1 MKENAN
7 ILIVDD
13 NASMLRTTTLILER
27 KGYTVTTAPNGPTAI
42 DRVKEQDFDIV
53 FLDIKMPVMNGVE
66 TYRRIKEIKPEV
78 AVMMMT
84 AYAVEG
90 LVQQALDEG
99 AYGII
104 YKPLDI
110 ERVLTTI
117 EKARAASQ
125 GAFVLV
131 VDDDAALRRALQES
145 LNEQGY
151 RVSTA
156 KTGEEAVALVQ
167 ETAPD
172 IVFVDVRLPTING
185 LETYLKINEINPETV
200 AVMMTAYEN
209 EMQELVK
216 AALYNNA
223 YACLRKPF
231 NVDELLTIIQEI
243 KENQEIDARG

>member
-1 MKENAN
+1 MTKKAE

-27 KGYTVTTAPNGPTAI
+27 KGYTVTTASNGPAGI
-42 DRVKEQDFDIV
+42 ERVKEQDFDIV

-66 TYRRIKEIKPEV
+66 TYRRIKEIKPEA

-84 AYAVEG
+84 AYAVED

-99 AYGII
+99 AYGVI

-117 EKARAASQ
+117 EKAREASQ
-125 GAFVLV
+125 GAFILV
-131 VDDDAALRRALQES
+131 IDDDPGLRRALQQS
-145 LNEQGY
+145 LIDQGY

-156 KTGEEAVALVQ
+156 HTGEEAVALVQ
-167 ETAPD
+167 ETAPN
-172 IVFVDVRLPTING
+172 IVFVDVKLPTING
-185 LETYLKINEINPETV
+185 LETYLRIKEINPQTV
-200 AVMMTAYEN
+200 AVMMTAHHGEVRD
-209 EMQELVK
+209 LVQS
-216 AALYNNA
+216 ALHNNA

-231 NVDELLTIIQEI
+231 DIDELLNVVQEI
-243 KENQEIDARG
+243 KTNQEKEGRG